1 MWPDKY
7 PSAPDHGLIL
17 ADNPYSTGLAPI
29 VPLALRASVIRR
41 CFRLLTFL
49 WLASVILV
57 ALGTRAAT
65 AQDPIV
71 VVSPESHPYA
81 YREGDITRG
90 VLHDLVTE
98 AFRRANR
105 PIEIRF
111 FPWARCMEEVRKGRA
126 DAMFVMY
133 KTPERERDFAFPHES
148 LTDLRE
154 RIFVRRNAN
163 FELLD
168 DFSNF
173 TGRRIGILN
182 YTVHGPRL
190 SQAIARH
197 RIAALESVS
206 SYEAMVDMLSSGHL
220 DLLIGVDDAII
231 DAVMSRGLQDRI
243 REIDP
248 AVDTIP
254 AYMVFA
260 RRPDLVAVSRDYD
273 QALHEMK
280 ADGTYDRIA
289 VAYPR
294 TSLKGEDSAR
304 P

>member
-1 MWPDKY
+1 MSFCTRPWFNPCRQ
-7 PSAPDHGLIL
+7 SLSSGLVQIL
-17 ADNPYSTGLAPI
+17 RPGFGT
-29 VPLALRASVIRR
+29 PLIHR
-41 CFRLLTFL
+41 CFRLLAFL
-49 WLASVILV
+49 WLACPIPLALAAGPAV
-57 ALGTRAAT
+57 AEE
-65 AQDPIV
+65 QIII
-71 VVSPESHPYA
+71 VSPESHPYA
-81 YREGDITRG
+81 YREGNVAKG
-90 VLHDLVTE
+90 VLHDLVIE
-98 AFRRANR
+98 AFRRAHR

-111 FPWARCMEEVRKGRA
+111 LPWARCMEEVKKGHA

-133 KTPERERDFAFPHES
+133 KTPERERDFAFPDEQ

-190 SQAIARH
+190 SQAIALR
-197 RIAALESVS
+197 RIASLVSVS
-206 SYEAMVDMLSSGHL
+206 SYEGMVDMLASNHL

-231 DAVMSRGLQDRI
+231 DAALSQGLQDRI

-248 AVDTIP
+248 VVDTIP
-254 AYMVFA
+254 AYMVFG
-260 RRPDLVAVSRDYD
+260 RRPELAEASRDFD
-273 QALHEMK
+273 RALHEMK

-289 VAYPR
+289 AAYPR
-294 TSLKGEDSAR
+294 TSLKGGDR
-304 P
+304 THP

>member
-1 MWPDKY
+1 MRTGKY
-7 PSAPDHGLIL
+7 PFVPDHGLIP
-17 ADNPYSTGLAPI
+17 ADNPNSADVAQI
-29 VPLALRASVIRR
+29 VPPDISTSLI
-41 CFRLLTFL
+41 FRSFRHLTFL
-49 WLASVILV
+49 WLVG
-57 ALGTRAAT
+57 ALLFALAESAA
-65 AQDPIV
+65 AEDPLLI
-71 VVSPESHPYA
+71 VSPESHPYA
-81 YREGDITRG
+81 YREGSATKG

-98 AFRRANR
+98 AFRRAQR

-111 FPWARCMEEVRKGRA
+111 LPWARCMEDVRKGRA

-133 KTPERERDFAFPHES
+133 KTPERERDFSFPEES

-173 TGRRIGILN
+173 TGRRIGMLN
-182 YTVHGPRL
+182 YTVHGARL
-190 SQAIARH
+190 SQAIAQH
-197 RIAALESVS
+197 RIASLESVS
-206 SYEAMVDMLSSGHL
+206 SYEAMVGMLASGHL

-231 DAVMSRGLQDRI
+231 DAARYQGLTDRI

-248 AVDTIP
+248 VIDTIP

-260 RRPDLVAVSRDYD
+260 RRPELAEASRDFD
-273 QALHEMK
+273 RALHEMK

-289 VAYPR
+289 AAYPR
-294 TSLKGEDSAR
+294 SSLKE
-304 P
+304 